1 MPEGLSL
8 FLWLPYSI
16 TMLLSVSPT
25 ASRLDAQQA
34 DVVSDSTEA
43 DRALIEVVGASGR
56 KLGKRRDWLGH
67 KEEQ

>member
-16 TMLLSVSPT
+16 TMFLSVSPT
-25 ASRLDAQQA
+25 ARRLDTQQT
-34 DVVSDSTEA
+34 DTVSDSTEA
-43 DRALIEVVGASGR
+43 DRALRQVVGASAR
-56 KLGKRRDWLGH
+56 RLGKRRDRLGH